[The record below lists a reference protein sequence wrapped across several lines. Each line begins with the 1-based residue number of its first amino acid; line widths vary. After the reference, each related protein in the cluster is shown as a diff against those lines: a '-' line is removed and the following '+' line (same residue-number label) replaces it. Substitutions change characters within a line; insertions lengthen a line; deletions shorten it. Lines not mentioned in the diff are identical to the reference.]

1 MINYYRRRNIHE
13 SIENRLHRFRIFQNL
28 KVNREFYLLAF
39 FLFLFLIITIRLF
52 FLQVINHN
60 TYEWLLSEQHVSE
73 STLKAKR
80 WDIYAHD
87 KSANPVKLTENITTY
102 NVFVDPK
109 FIRDKKK
116 FIDIVTPVIYQHL
129 CELYGMEKV
138 TPIECIKNVETFTE
152 QNLLPKTPEF
162 FYYGRV
168 PTVFGTGEYATSGF
182 NNIVSSGYDTFD
194 RTGYNTQVEQII
206 SGFNSGIAYG
216 MIKSKL
222 DQRIYIGLKKKN
234 YLWFFY
240 NTNFLEELKKLDL
253 NYVSIENTNYVYVL
267 PEQIRNIEKD
277 TIGLRTLLDRYGYL
291 QNFNNI
297 NKVFSIQENR
307 YVKIISEANPLI
319 AQQIKELKLK
329 YYTERSKDRIPI
341 LHGLWLEPYTRR
353 YYEYGSFL
361 SNVLWFVD
369 KNSVAFYGIEQYF
382 DAILAGK
389 DGKIIGRAS
398 SWIGNV
404 GANEFQIEDVQDG
417 DDVYLTI
424 DIGMQKEIETIIKGY
439 FESLKADS
447 ISVLV
452 YDPFEGQVIASAN
465 YPSFNPND
473 YNNIF
478 EKQPLGIDH
487 KDIIDDITYVDIPV
501 YIMTGGEYKLATSIE
516 RNDVTLPKYIAKNV
530 NWPQVFVDKN
540 IAMPYEPGSIFKAFT
555 VGIGLDIDEIR
566 FYDFYNDP
574 GEVKVGQFT
583 IKNAS
588 EDCMGDHTFLHGFV
602 WSCNVGMVRIAQK
615 MGKDTF
621 YNYIDK
627 LGFGKL
633 TNIELAGESEWY
645 IEGISTVSDARF
657 FNNAFGQW
665 LLATPLQIAAA
676 YAPLVNGWYYVQPTI
691 IKWIQNRK
699 TGIFYPNQ
707 KKVIR
712 QIFRPET
719 SEALKIWLLN
729 VVQQNREVARAA
741 FISGFT
747 IGGKSWT
754 SQISY
759 KGKYER
765 GNGWTN
771 ASFVGLLTQENPKYI
786 VIVQV
791 RRPRKTQWWFE
802 TAGAIFKEVAKFLIN
817 YSLIE
822 K

>member
-1 MINYYRRRNIHE
+1 MINYYRRKNIHE

-39 FLFLFLIITIRLF
+39 FLFLFLIIIIRLF

-116 FIDIVTPVIYQHL
+116 FIDIITPVVYQHL
-129 CELYGMEKV
+129 CELYGMQKV
-138 TPIECIKNVETFTE
+138 TPLECVQNVESFTE
-152 QNLLPKTPEF
+152 QNFLPKAPEF
-162 FYYGRV
+162 FYYGHV
-168 PTVFGTGEYATSGF
+168 DMGSGVF
-182 NNIVSSGYDTFD
+182 NDIISSGYNTFD
-194 RTGYNTQVEQII
+194 WTEYNNQIQQII
-206 SGFNSGIAYG
+206 SGFNSGVAYG
-216 MIKSKL
+216 LIKSKL

-240 NTNFLEELKKLDL
+240 NTNFLEELKKLNL

-267 PEQIRNIEKD
+267 PEEIRNTTKD

-291 QNFNNI
+291 QNFKNI
-297 NKVFSIQENR
+297 DKVFVIQENR
-307 YVKIISEANPLI
+307 YVKIISDANPLI
-319 AQQIKELKLK
+319 AQQIKQLKLK
-329 YYTERSKDRIPI
+329 YYQERNSDRIPI

-361 SNVLWFVD
+361 SNVLGFVD
-369 KNSVAFYGIEQYF
+369 KNSTAFYGIEQYF
-382 DAILAGK
+382 DSVLRGK
-389 DGKIIGRAS
+389 DGKIIGRSS
-398 SWIGNV
+398 SWIWNV
-404 GANEFQIEDVQDG
+404 WANEFQIEDVENG
-417 DDVYLTI
+417 NDVYITV
-424 DIGMQKEIETIIKGY
+424 DIGMQKEIETIIKGFY
-439 FESLKADS
+439 ESLKADS
-447 ISVLV
+447 VSVLV
-452 YDPFEGQVIASAN
+452 FDPFEGQIIASAN
-465 YPSFNPND
+465 YPSFNPNG

-478 EKQPLGIDH
+478 EKQPLGIEQ
-487 KDIIDDITYVDIPV
+487 KDVINDITYIDIPV
-501 YIMTGGEYKLATSIE
+501 YIITGGEYKLATTIE
-516 RNDVTLPKYIAKNV
+516 RNDITIPKYIAKNI
-530 NWPQVFVDKN
+530 NGPQVFVDKN
-540 IAMPYEPGSIFKAFT
+540 ISMPYEPGSIFKAFT
-555 VGIGLDIDEIR
+555 VGIGLDTDEIR

-588 EDCMGDHTFLHGFV
+588 KDCMGDHTFLHGFV

-615 MGKDTF
+615 IGKDMF

-627 LGFGKL
+627 LGFWKL

-645 IEGISTVSDARF
+645 VEGISTVSDARF
-657 FNNAFGQW
+657 FNNTFGQW
-665 LLATPLQIAAA
+665 LLVTPLQIAAA
-676 YAPLVNGWYYVQPTI
+676 YAPLVNGWYYVKPTI
-691 IKWIQNRK
+691 IKGIYNKK
-699 TGIFYPNQ
+699 TAIYYPNQ
-707 KKVIR
+707 KKIIR

-719 SEALKIWLLN
+719 AEALKIWMLN
-729 VVQQNREVARAA
+729 VVQQNREVTNVAY
-741 FISGFT
+741 ISWFT

-759 KGKYER
+759 KGKYQQ
-765 GNGWTN
+765 GNGRTN
-771 ASFVGLLTQENPKYI
+771 WSFVGLLTQENPKYI

-791 RRPRKTQWWFE
+791 RRPRQTLWWFE
-802 TAGAIFKEVAKFLIN
+802 TAGKIFKDVAKFLIN